1 VKKSNIFRLKPLAF
15 IKSYADAAQ
24 AKMVHNKS
32 IKAFLLDKAGTLMM
46 LIILNLMRHLL

>member
-1 VKKSNIFRLKPLAF
+1 MILNERRKAISLGLKPLAF

-32 IKAFLLDKAGTLMM
+32 IKAILKLDKAGT
-46 LIILNLMRHLL
+46 I